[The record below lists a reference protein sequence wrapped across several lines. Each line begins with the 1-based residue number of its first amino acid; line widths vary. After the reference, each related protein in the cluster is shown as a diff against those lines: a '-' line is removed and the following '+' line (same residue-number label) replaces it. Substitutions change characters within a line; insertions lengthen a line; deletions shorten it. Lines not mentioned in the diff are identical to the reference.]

1 MCMSGYLCGNVKTKK
16 AMKARTKKER
26 SLLELRKGLRQGMTE
41 AQRRWAAD
49 KLIREELGAMQMT
62 IVTTHKGWTV
72 VRTFFCQEDEA
83 RGIICDEVYEN
94 WIDDDGNETILSK
107 SYNRSPF
114 YFSWKTDSEWG
125 INRHNEHCSG
135 YFVMD
140 DVYKVGQNYIYPVQR
155 VTKKLRRNGYSDK
168 TMLRCDIE
176 PVVLMKLLLT
186 SLTAEWL
193 VKVEQYKM
201 LEYLERYGSVEDAA
215 ILHSELLGA
224 VKICVRNGYMIY
236 DASMYADYIDLLR
249 YFGKDTH
256 NAYYVC
262 PKDLRAEHDRLM
274 QKKQRIEEK
283 KELEQR
289 IREAAR
295 HEKSYKEHRGL
306 WFGICFGNEDIVVT
320 VIQSVAEMAEE
331 GTVMHH
337 CVFANEYWNVKKH
350 PDSLILSAKDR
361 HGNRLETV
369 EVNMKTWSIVQSRGL
384 LNAPSERHDEII
396 ELVKQN
402 MNKLKIA

>member
-1 MCMSGYLCGNVKTKK
+1 
-16 AMKARTKKER
+16 MKARTKREHL
-26 SLLELRKGLRQGMTE
+26 LLELRKGLRQGLTE

-49 KLIREELGAMQMT
+49 MLVREELGAMQMT

-72 VRTFFCQEDEA
+72 ARTFFCQEDEA
-83 RGIICDEVYEN
+83 RGMICDEVYEN
-94 WIDDDGNETILSK
+94 WIDDDGKETILSK

-114 YFSWKTDSEWG
+114 YFNWKTDSEWG
-125 INRHNEHCSG
+125 VKRHNGHASG
-135 YFVMD
+135 YYVME
-140 DVYKVGQNYIYPVQR
+140 DVYRLAGNYIYPVQR
-155 VTKKLRRNGYSDK
+155 VTKKLRRNGYSDR
-168 TMLRCDIE
+168 TMFMCDIE
-176 PVVLMKLLLT
+176 PVVLMRMLLT
-186 SLTAEWL
+186 NPTAEWL
-193 VKVEQYKM
+193 VKVGQYKV
-201 LEYLERYGSVEDAA
+201 LEYLHRYGD
-215 ILHSELLGA
+215 ILVVNERHPELIGA

-236 DASMYADYIDLLR
+236 DASMYADYISLLR

-274 QKKQRIEEK
+274 QKKLRIEEK

-331 GTVMHH
+331 GTKMHH
-337 CVFANEYWNVKKH
+337 CVFANEYWNVQKH

-361 HGNRLETV
+361 QGNRLETV

-384 LNAPSERHDEII
+384 LNDPSERHDEII
-396 ELVKQN
+396 ELVKEN
-402 MNKLKIA
+402 MYKFKIA

>member
-1 MCMSGYLCGNVKTKK
+1 
-16 AMKARTKKER
+16 
-26 SLLELRKGLRQGMTE
+26 LL
-41 AQRRWAAD
+41 
-49 KLIREELGAMQMT
+49 I
-62 IVTTHKGWTV
+62 
-72 VRTFFCQEDEA
+72 
-83 RGIICDEVYEN
+83 
-94 WIDDDGNETILSK
+94 
-107 SYNRSPF
+107 
-114 YFSWKTDSEWG
+114 
-125 INRHNEHCSG
+125 
-135 YFVMD
+135 
-140 DVYKVGQNYIYPVQR
+140 
-155 VTKKLRRNGYSDK
+155 
-168 TMLRCDIE
+168 
-176 PVVLMKLLLT
+176 
-186 SLTAEWL
+186 
-193 VKVEQYKM
+193 
-201 LEYLERYGSVEDAA
+201 
-215 ILHSELLGA
+215 GA
-224 VKICVRNGYMIY
+224 VRICVRNGYTIY

-331 GTVMHH
+331 GTKMHH

-361 HGNRLETV
+361 QGNRLETV

-384 LNAPSERHDEII
+384 LNDPSERHDEII
-396 ELVKQN
+396 ELVKEN
-402 MNKLKIA
+402 MYKLKIA

>member
-41 AQRRWAAD
+41 AQRRWAAFM
-49 KLIREELGAMQMT
+49 LERENMGAMQMT
-62 IVTTHKGWTV
+62 IVTTFRGWTV
-72 VRTFFCQEDEA
+72 VRTFFCQDDEA

-94 WIDDDGNETILSK
+94 WVDDEGKETILSK

-114 YFSWKTDSEWG
+114 FFNWKTDSEWG
-125 INRHNEHCSG
+125 VNRHNGHCSG
-135 YFVMD
+135 YYVMD
-140 DVYKVGQNYIYPVQR
+140 DVYKVGQNYIYPIQR
-155 VTKKLRRNGYSDK
+155 VTKKLRRNGYSDWR
-168 TMLRCDIE
+168 MLRCDIE
-176 PVVLMKLLLT
+176 PVVFMRLLLT
-186 SLTAEWL
+186 NPTAEWL
-193 VKVEQYKM
+193 VKVGQYKV
-201 LEYLERYGSVEDAA
+201 LEYLQRYGDLLVVNER
-215 ILHSELLGA
+215 HPELLGS

-236 DASMYADYIDLLR
+236 DASMYADYIDLLV

-256 NAYYVC
+256 NAFYVC
-262 PKDLRAEHDRLM
+262 PKDLRVEHDRLM

-289 IREAAR
+289 IREAAM
-295 HEKSYKEHRGL
+295 HEQSYKEHRGL

-331 GTVMHH
+331 GTKMHH
-337 CVFANEYWNVKKH
+337 CVFANEYWNVQKH

-361 HGNRLETV
+361 QGNRLETV

-384 LNAPSERHDEII
+384 LNDPSERHDEII

>member
-1 MCMSGYLCGNVKTKK
+1 
-16 AMKARTKKER
+16 MKARTKREH

-49 KLIREELGAMQMT
+49 MLVREELGAMQMT
-62 IVTTHKGWTV
+62 IVTTYRGWTV

-83 RGIICDEVYEN
+83 RGMICDEVYEN
-94 WIDDDGNETILSK
+94 WIDDDGKETILSK

-125 INRHNEHCSG
+125 INRHNGHCSG

-140 DVYKVGQNYIYPVQR
+140 DVYKVGQNHIYPVQR
-155 VTKKLRRNGYSDK
+155 VTKKLRRNGWSCE
-168 TMLRCDIE
+168 TCFRCETE

-186 SLTAEWL
+186 NPTAEWL
-193 VKVEQYKM
+193 VKVGQYKV
-201 LEYLERYGSVEDAA
+201 LDHLTRYGD
-215 ILHSELLGA
+215 ILVANERHPLLIGA
-224 VKICVRNGYMIY
+224 VKICVRNGYHIY
-236 DASMYADYIDLLR
+236 DASMYADYIALLV

-256 NAYYVC
+256 NAFYVC

-274 QKKQRIEEK
+274 QKKQRIDEK

-331 GTVMHH
+331 GTKMHH

-361 HGNRLETV
+361 QGNRLETV

-384 LNAPSERHDEII
+384 LNDPSERHDEII
-396 ELVKQN
+396 ELVKEN
-402 MNKLKIA
+402 MYKLKIA

>member
-49 KLIREELGAMQMT
+49 MLIREEFGAMQMT

-72 VRTFFCQEDEA
+72 LRTFFCQDDEA
-83 RGIICDEVYEN
+83 RGMICDEVYEN
-94 WIDDDGNETILSK
+94 WIDDEGKETILSK

-114 YFSWKTDSEWG
+114 YFNWKTDSEWG
-125 INRHNEHCSG
+125 INRHNGHCSG
-135 YFVMD
+135 YYVMD
-140 DVYKVGQNYIYPVQR
+140 DVYKVGQNYIYPVLR
-155 VTKKLRRNGYSDK
+155 VTKKLRRNGYDRSA
-168 TMLRCDIE
+168 MFVDIE
-176 PVVLMKLLLT
+176 PVVLMRLLLT
-186 SLTAEWL
+186 NPTAEWL
-193 VKVEQYKM
+193 VKVFQYRM
-201 LEYLERYGSVEDAA
+201 LEYLSRYGD
-215 ILHSELLGA
+215 LLVVNERHPLLIGA
-224 VKICVRNGYMIY
+224 VKICVRNGYKIY

-256 NAYYVC
+256 NAFYVC

-331 GTVMHH
+331 GTKMHH
-337 CVFANEYWNVKKH
+337 CVFANEYWNVQKH

-361 HGNRLETV
+361 QGNRLETV

-384 LNAPSERHDEII
+384 LNDPSERHDEII
-396 ELVKQN
+396 ELVKEN
-402 MNKLKIA
+402 MYKLKIA

>member
-16 AMKARTKKER
+16 AMKARTKREHL
-26 SLLELRKGLRQGMTE
+26 LLELRKGLRQGLTE

-49 KLIREELGAMQMT
+49 MLVREEMGAMQMT
-62 IVTTHKGWTV
+62 IVTTYKGWTV
-72 VRTFFCQEDEA
+72 LRTFFCQEDEA
-83 RGIICDEVYEN
+83 RGLICDEVYEN
-94 WIDDDGNETILSK
+94 WIDDEGKETILSK

-114 YFSWKTDSEWG
+114 FFNWKTDSDWG
-125 INRHNEHCSG
+125 INRHNGHCSG
-135 YFVMD
+135 YYVMD
-140 DVYKVGQNYIYPVQR
+140 DVYKVAGNYIYPEQR
-155 VTKKLRRNGYSDK
+155 VTKKLRRNGYSYK

-176 PVVLMKLLLT
+176 PVILMRLLLT
-186 SLTAEWL
+186 NPTAEWL
-193 VKVEQYKM
+193 VKVGQYKV
-201 LEYLERYGSVEDAA
+201 LEYLSRSGD
-215 ILHSELLGA
+215 LLIVDGRHPLLMGA
-224 VKICVRNGYMIY
+224 VKICVRNGYKIY

-283 KELEQR
+283 KEMEQR

-331 GTVMHH
+331 GTKMHH
-337 CVFANEYWNVKKH
+337 CVFANEYWNVQKH

-361 HGNRLETV
+361 QGNRLETV

-384 LNAPSERHDEII
+384 LNDPSERHDEII
-396 ELVKQN
+396 ELVKEN
-402 MNKLKIA
+402 MYKLKIA

>member
-1 MCMSGYLCGNVKTKK
+1 
-16 AMKARTKKER
+16 
-26 SLLELRKGLRQGMTE
+26 
-41 AQRRWAAD
+41 
-49 KLIREELGAMQMT
+49 MT

-72 VRTFFCQEDEA
+72 VRTFFCQDDKA
-83 RGIICDEVYEN
+83 RGMICDEVYEN
-94 WIDDDGNETILSK
+94 WIDDNGNETILSK

-114 YFSWKTDSEWG
+114 YFSWKMDSEWG

-140 DVYKVGQNYIYPVQR
+140 DVYKVGQNYIYPIQR
-155 VTKKLRRNGYSDK
+155 VTKKLRRNGYSDWD
-168 TMLRCDIE
+168 MLRCNIE
-176 PVVLMKLLLT
+176 PVVLMRLLLT
-186 SLTAEWL
+186 NPTAEWL
-193 VKVEQYKM
+193 VKVGQYKV
-201 LEYLERYGSVEDAA
+201 LEYLSRYGDLLVVNER
-215 ILHSELLGA
+215 HPGLLGA

-236 DASMYADYIDLLR
+236 DASMYVDYIALLV
-249 YFGKDTH
+249 YFGKDTR
-256 NAYYVC
+256 NAFYVC
-262 PKDLRAEHDRLM
+262 PKNLSAEHDRLV

-361 HGNRLETV
+361 QGNRLETV

-384 LNAPSERHDEII
+384 LNDPSERHDEII
-396 ELVKQN
+396 ELVKEN
-402 MNKLKIA
+402 MYKLKIA